1 MPSARA
7 QRQARRARSEG
18 DVKLNITSMMDMFTI
33 ILVFLIKN
41 YSTEGTIVAP
51 ADDLTLPKSTV
62 EMRAKESL
70 SLMVAQG
77 SIAVE
82 DRRVVDSE
90 AYAELVRQKEFKVIE
105 PLRVVL
111 RKYADE
117 ARSLQERTGK
127 PFSGSISIQ
136 GDTAIP
142 YSVLTRIMYTCGQA
156 GYPNMNLLV
165 YRPD

>member
-1 MPSARA
+1 MASGRSA
-7 QRQARRARSEG
+7 RQARRARSDG

-41 YSTEGTIVAP
+41 YSTEGAIVSP

-70 SLMVAQG
+70 NLMVAQG
-77 SIAVE
+77 SIVVE
-82 DRRVVDSE
+82 DKRVLDKD
-90 AYAELVRQKEFKVIE
+90 AYAQLLAQKEFMIA
-105 PLRVVL
+105 PLQEVL
-111 RKYADE
+111 SRYAEE
-117 ARSLQERTGK
+117 ARKMEAVTGK
-127 PFSGSISIQ
+127 EFSGSISIQ

-142 YSVLTRIMYTCGQA
+142 YNVLTRIMYTCGQA